1 MLLSFPRML
10 LLSLSVVL
18 SVEANGARALDL
30 DLPGASVETASRD
43 DSLSAQP
50 FPTSAY
56 QGDATQMVMAEG
68 AVIHH
73 AYRLPGT
80 SLTAFQLID
89 PLRKQLEVAGFRIV
103 FACADSLCGGF
114 DFRYLLDLLPEP
126 AMHVDLGN
134 FQYLLAQH
142 PDGRTIAIVTS
153 RATSAGFVHISTV
166 TPSDTPDV
174 ELIAPSPGPETPAGT
189 LPPNRDVIATLEA
202 RGRVVLDDLS
212 FETGATELGAGP
224 FASLTQIAAYLTA
237 HPLTKI
243 VLVGHTDTVGG
254 LANNTSLSRKR
265 AEAVRSR
272 MISAHGVS
280 PDQVS
285 AEGIGYLAPRVSNA
299 TPKGRETNRRVE
311 AVIASTQ

>member
-1 MLLSFPRML
+1 MILPFPRLFL
-10 LLSLSVVL
+10 LTLSLVL
-18 SVEANGARALDL
+18 SVGAKGARAFEL
-30 DLPGASVETASRD
+30 DLPGASMETASRD

-50 FPTSAY
+50 FPSSAY
-56 QGDATQMVMAEG
+56 QGEATQMVMAEG
-68 AVIHH
+68 AVLHR
-73 AYRLPGT
+73 AYRLPST
-80 SLTAFQLID
+80 SLTPFQLIA
-89 PLRKQLEVAGFRIV
+89 PLRKQLEAAGFHIS

-142 PDGRTIAIVTS
+142 PDGRTIALVTS

-166 TPSDTPDV
+166 TPSDAPEV

-189 LPPNRDVIATLEA
+189 LPPNRNVISTLET

-212 FETGATELGAGP
+212 FETGAAGLGAGP

-254 LANNTSLSRKR
+254 LTNNTALSRKR
-265 AEAVRSR
+265 AEAVRAR
-272 MISAHGVS
+272 LISAHGVS

-299 TPKGRETNRRVE
+299 TPEGRETNRRVE